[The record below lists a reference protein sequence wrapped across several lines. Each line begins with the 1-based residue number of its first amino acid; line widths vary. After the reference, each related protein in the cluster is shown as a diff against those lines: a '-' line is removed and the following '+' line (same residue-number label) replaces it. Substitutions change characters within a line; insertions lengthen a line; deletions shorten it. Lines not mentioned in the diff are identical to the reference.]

1 LRRYQLAIVPTAA
14 DARGGIVDAGSLC
27 WRLALRGEPVPPDDA
42 LRSQTALVAA
52 QPPFA
57 LAALHAGLV
66 SSAVGDVA
74 AIAALADRV
83 RRDVPPAY
91 ADVCAPVLDAL
102 LAFVE
107 ARYADCAAVLGA
119 LPPSELTRLGGSAVQ
134 RRVLVETRGVALLR
148 AGCAVVARGPERA
161 LAS

>member
-1 LRRYQLAIVPTAA
+1 MWMP
-14 DARGGIVDAGSLC
+14 ARGAVRTRAGSWR
-27 WRLALRGEPVPPDDA
+27 WRLAL
-42 LRSQTALVAA
+42 TAPVAA
-52 QPPFA
+52 KPPFA
-57 LAALHAGLV
+57 AVPAGLV
-66 SSAVGDVA
+66 FAAVGDAA
-74 AIAALADRV
+74 AIGAVADRV
-83 RRDVPPAY
+83 RRDARPAY

-134 RRVLVETRGVALLR
+134 RRVLVETSGVALLR

-161 LAS
+161 LES